1 MAVFIAAAIVGKNLA
16 LQFGSGTNSDL
27 WAFMAGMAVLA
38 GLVLSSFGYNKK
50 VEKTQKYKPV
60 IVEILSWP
68 KPARRSHYASDQ
80 NPDEAKRL
88 ARTILSDILLYN
100 QAKVKE
106 GIEKDSLFDVLTEEL
121 AEGKKYYES
130 MVDEEIRSSTNFFNE
145 AVVDVL
151 LKQGGKIKS
160 EIW

>member
-1 MAVFIAAAIVGKNLA
+1 MRLIK
-16 LQFGSGTNSDL
+16 
-27 WAFMAGMAVLA
+27 
-38 GLVLSSFGYNKK
+38 
-50 VEKTQKYKPV
+50 
-60 IVEILSWP
+60 
-68 KPARRSHYASDQ
+68 

-121 AEGKKYYES
+121 AEGKKYYDS
-130 MVDEEIRSSTNFFNE
+130 MVDEEVRQTSNFFNE

-151 LKQGGKIKS
+151 IKQGGKIKS

>member
-1 MAVFIAAAIVGKNLA
+1 MRLI
-16 LQFGSGTNSDL
+16 
-27 WAFMAGMAVLA
+27 
-38 GLVLSSFGYNKK
+38 KK
-50 VEKTQKYKPV
+50 
-60 IVEILSWP
+60 
-68 KPARRSHYASDQ
+68 
-80 NPDEAKRL
+80 PDEAKRL

-100 QAKVKE
+100 QSKVKE

-130 MVDEEIRSSTNFFNE
+130 MVDEDIRQATNFFNE

>member
-1 MAVFIAAAIVGKNLA
+1 MRLI
-16 LQFGSGTNSDL
+16 T
-27 WAFMAGMAVLA
+27 
-38 GLVLSSFGYNKK
+38 
-50 VEKTQKYKPV
+50 KT
-60 IVEILSWP
+60 
-68 KPARRSHYASDQ
+68 
-80 NPDEAKRL
+80 DEAKRL

-121 AEGKKYYES
+121 AEGKKYYET
-130 MVDEEIRSSTNFFNE
+130 MVDEEIRRSTNHFNE

-151 LKQGGKIKS
+151 IKQGGKIKS

>member
-1 MAVFIAAAIVGKNLA
+1 MR
-16 LQFGSGTNSDL
+16 
-27 WAFMAGMAVLA
+27 
-38 GLVLSSFGYNKK
+38 
-50 VEKTQKYKPV
+50 V
-60 IVEILSWP
+60 IT
-68 KPARRSHYASDQ
+68 

-106 GIEKDSLFDVLTEEL
+106 GIEKDSLFEVLTEEL

-130 MVDEEIRSSTNFFNE
+130 MVEEGIRQANNFFNE

-151 LKQGGKIKS
+151 IRQAGKIKS